1 MNELKKRLTKFFY
14 EATRV
19 KSYIDFSGEN
29 YQKAKDSELS
39 SGRINSLATNEFWV
53 ENKPSD
59 TKKDKLEVILIPKVL
74 ADGLI
79 DLGVDVL
86 MFVNIWTLLCN
97 ISAII
102 CWIRCAAM

>member
-79 DLGVDVL
+79 DLGVDVRA
-86 MFVNIWTLLCN
+86 IWYF
-97 ISAII
+97 I
-102 CWIRCAAM
+102 CSCQIG